1 MERQVV
7 LYEMDDGRA
16 GIIYPAPGV
25 DAMTAGRKSVRQ
37 GFPFVI
43 VPDAELP
50 ASPVEREALVADL
63 TIPDGHGENPYV

>member
-1 MERQVV
+1 MEKQVV

-16 GIIYPAPGV
+16 GIIYPAPDV
-25 DAMTAGRKSVRQ
+25 DAAVAGRKSVRQ

-43 VPDAELP
+43 VDESELP

-63 TIPDGHGENPYV
+63 SSPDGHGENPNV